1 MILTCIQN
9 GDMSGVTPT
18 TTSFADDSHPTS
30 ISGPIPG
37 YVPYAHVYNRSAQSQ
52 HAPHGRDSHD
62 TPRGSSDQY
71 DRRGYRA
78 EPRGGRYEY
87 IFRRRMSNKAD
98 IPPRYHDDRD
108 YDSEDG
114 SRYRRRS
121 RYD

>member
-1 MILTCIQN
+1 MP
-9 GDMSGVTPT
+9 GVTPT

-30 ISGPIPG
+30 TSGPIPG

-52 HAPHGRDSHD
+52 HAPHGRDSRD

-78 EPRGGRYEY
+78 EPRGGRYES
-87 IFRRRMSNKAD
+87 ISERRMSNKANFTS
-98 IPPRYHDDRD
+98 RHYDDRD
-108 YDSEDG
+108 YDSEDE
-114 SRYRRRS
+114 SRYRRRN